1 MENSRA
7 TYEGL
12 LKISPNERPFV
23 LTRAT
28 YAGGQRYAETWTGDN
43 SATWNHLRLTT
54 PMLENLGLSGFG
66 MSGADGGGFIGTP
79 TPELLTKWTEM
90 STFQPIDRNHSE
102 KGVPHREP
110 WVHGP
115 EQENIRRRYI
125 EERYKLMPYLYTAV
139 EEMSRTGV
147 PVLRPLFVEF
157 PDAAA
162 DKHPLDLD
170 TGNEFLFGSD
180 LLVAPAPFPE
190 KPDAYAVK
198 FPPGD
203 WYDYWSGERLH
214 QETAS
219 AAAPMQASVHPTL
232 EVLPVF
238 VREGA
243 IVPMQPL
250 IQSTNEVPNGPLTL
264 RVYPGRDCKGSL
276 YQDDGKTMAYKRGE
290 FLRMQFTCE
299 AAANSIRVHIG
310 SHEGSYR
317 PWWTELRVEVYG
329 QTSGAAYTTS
339 GKTSQ
344 AALDAVHHMLS
355 LAVPDDGHGSE
366 LEINAKP

>member
-1 MENSRA
+1 
-7 TYEGL
+7 
-12 LKISPNERPFV
+12 
-23 LTRAT
+23 
-28 YAGGQRYAETWTGDN
+28 
-43 SATWNHLRLTT
+43 LRLTT

-66 MSGADGGGFIGTP
+66 MAGADGGGFIGTP

-102 KGVPHREP
+102 KGTPHREP

-139 EEMSRTGV
+139 EEMTRTGL
-147 PVLRPLFVEF
+147 PVLRPLFIEF
-157 PDAAA
+157 PDAAP

-190 KPDAYAVK
+190 KPDEYAVK

-203 WYDYWSGERLH
+203 WYEYWSGERLH
-214 QETAS
+214 QANAS
-219 AAAPMQASVHPTL
+219 GAAAMQASIQPTL

-250 IQSTNEVPNGPLTL
+250 IQSTNEVPNEPLTL

-299 AAANSIRVHIG
+299 AAADSVKVHIG
-310 SHEGSYR
+310 QHEGSYH
-317 PWWTELRVEVYG
+317 PWWTQLRVEVYG
-329 QTSGAAYTTS
+329 QNSAAVYTAGSTA
-339 GKTSQ
+339 GQ
-344 AALDAVHHMLS
+344 AERDADHHMVS
-355 LAVPDDGHGSE
+355 VTITDDGHATD
-366 LEINAKP
+366 LEIKAKP